1 MRIQLQ
7 EGRTIKSAQNAV
19 DLLKSGKLAGR
30 LGGKKFVPTW
40 LQEDEESFRNLI
52 DATLLTIGD
61 DPNIAGDETIQLM
74 IKLSMSGPDRWLA
87 ILENLPDLLVALSRA
102 YAAQWFAKSPEWMSR
117 VNQLVQD
124 ETFDLEAWHNLEKDI
139 QDAFAKRAAKK
150 HKAINDTNTLYDTL
164 YEDKH
169 WKLCVPK
176 SFEGDIELASHM
188 VPFGDSGEYT
198 KARWCT
204 AAQKNYYDR
213 YTNNGKNKLYV
224 IQYYSAGKY
233 KGAWQLAFSDPT
245 HIEFMDKDDEPRY
258 SAVRRQAPREL
269 LEKVICDNDA
279 CLIKGF
285 SLAKIWDIIGN
296 ARKIDDVFYYITP
309 YYLIQN
315 YPDMFTKV
323 GERIWLTKDG
333 KGVVYIEAN
342 GVTEDEVLEF
352 PESVER
358 FVGDRIYMEISDFTT
373 VHVPKKIIDSL
384 NNGERFK
391 FLYDYGQTKTLIFD
405 EGIEKIPD
413 GFAYRTRRLENVILP
428 STLTK
433 IGSRAFDMCRDIKHI
448 DLPSSLMDIGDEAF
462 SNTMFTEITL
472 PENLVNIGDGA
483 FSHCDELTSIVIP
496 EKVNNIGSKAFS
508 DCAKLVSVKLP
519 TSLDSKGTQIFRDC
533 PELRTVTNMQIL
545 ADVDNCFDGCSN
557 LDLSSLEDVR
567 TRIPDNTFQNSKEL
581 GVYVVS
587 DKITE
592 IGEKAFYNSS
602 VTKVIIGAN
611 VTTIE
616 YGAFMN
622 CTNLKVV
629 DFTRAKNL
637 KSIGGYA
644 FYSTGL
650 EFVSLPSS
658 VETLGKDVFADC
670 IDLKVASLGEGIRIL
685 DRETFSNCEA
695 LGSVSLPSKLRKIRS
710 ECFENCTSLSQIELP
725 RTVSNLGDSA
735 FKGCKSL
742 TSIRLPKRV
751 AFIPRN
757 CFAGCKNL
765 ESVEFSTNVVEI
777 HDYAFEYCEK
787 LVDVNVYGDME
798 DYDMYMDIDY
808 SSSAFRQS
816 PFEDILIE
824 AGVYE
829 TKY

>member
-19 DLLKSGKLAGR
+19 DLLNSGKLAGR

-40 LQEDEESFRNLI
+40 LQEDEESFRNLV

-102 YAAQWFAKSPEWMSR
+102 FAAQWFAKSPEWMSR
-117 VNQLVQD
+117 VEQLIQN
-124 ETFDLEAWHNLEKDI
+124 ETFDLEAWHELEKDI
-139 QDAFAKRAAKK
+139 QDTFAKRAAKK

-188 VPFGDSGEYT
+188 EPFGEDGEYT

-204 AAQKNYYDR
+204 AAQKNYYER
-213 YTNNGKNKLYV
+213 YTNNGRNKLYV

-233 KGAWQLAFSDPT
+233 KGAWQLAFCDPT
-245 HIEFMDKDDEPRY
+245 HIEFMDKDDAPRY

-285 SLAKIWDIIGN
+285 SLAKIWDIIGST
-296 ARKIDDVFYYITP
+296 RKIDDVFYHITP

-315 YPDMFTKV
+315 YPDMFTKS
-323 GERIWLTKDG
+323 GERVWLTKDG
-333 KGVVYIEAN
+333 KGVVY
-342 GVTEDEVLEF
+342 VEDDGISENEVLEF

-358 FVGDRIYMEISDFTT
+358 FVGERVYMEISDFATI
-373 VHVPKKIIDSL
+373 HVPKGIIDSL
-384 NNGERFK
+384 NNGERFA
-391 FLYDYGQTKTLIFD
+391 FLYDYGKTKTLIFD

-413 GFAYRTRRLENVILP
+413 SFAYRTRRLENVILP

-433 IGSRAFDMCRDIKHI
+433 IGLRAFEMCRALTHI
-448 DLPSSLMDIGDEAF
+448 ELPSGLMDIGDEAF
-462 SNTMFTEITL
+462 SNTMLSEITL
-472 PENLVNIGDGA
+472 PENLTIIGDGA
-483 FSHCDELTSIVIP
+483 FKHCSELTSIVIP
-496 EKVNNIGSKAFS
+496 EKVSGIGVAAFS
-508 DCAKLVSVKLP
+508 DCAKLTSVKLP
-519 TSLDSKGTQIFRDC
+519 AKLDFKGARMFEDC
-533 PELRTVTNMQIL
+533 PELRTVTNMQVL
-545 ADVDNCFDGCSN
+545 ADVDNCFDGCPN
-557 LDLSSLEDVR
+557 LDLSPLEDVR
-567 TRIPDNTFQNSKEL
+567 TRIPDSTFQDNNEL

-592 IGEKAFYNSS
+592 IGEKAFCGSS
-602 VTKVIIGAN
+602 ITKVVIGTN
-611 VTTIE
+611 VTSIE

-622 CTNLKVV
+622 CTKLKVV
-629 DFTRAKNL
+629 DFTKAKNL

-644 FYSTGL
+644 FYGTDL
-650 EFVSLPSS
+650 EVVNLPSS
-658 VETLGKDVFADC
+658 VETLGKAVFSYC
-670 IDLKVASLGEGIRIL
+670 RNLKVAHLGENIRIL
-685 DRETFSNCEA
+685 EKDTFEDCEA
-695 LGSVSLPSKLRKIRS
+695 LTSVSLPSKLRKVRS
-710 ECFENCTSLSQIELP
+710 ECFKSCTSLSQIELP
-725 RTVSNLGDSA
+725 RAVSNIGDSA
-735 FKGCKSL
+735 FAGCSSL

-757 CFAGCKNL
+757 CFTRCNAL

-798 DYDMYMDIDY
+798 DFDMYMDIDY
-808 SSSAFRQS
+808 SESAFRQC
-816 PFEDILIE
+816 PFEEILIE
-824 AGVYE
+824 AGVYK
-829 TKY
+829 TNY

>member
-7 EGRTIKSAQNAV
+7 EGRTIKSAQNAI
-19 DLLKSGKLAGR
+19 DLLNSGKLAGR
-30 LGGKKFVPTW
+30 LGSKKFVPTW
-40 LQEDEESFRNLI
+40 LQEDEETFRNLI

-102 YAAQWFAKSPEWMSR
+102 FAAQWFTKSPEWMSR
-117 VNQLVQD
+117 VDQLVQD

-139 QDAFAKRAAKK
+139 QDTFAKRAAKK
-150 HKAINDTNTLYDTL
+150 HKSINDTNTLYDTL
-164 YEDKH
+164 YEDTH
-169 WKLCVPK
+169 WRLCVPK

-188 VPFGDSGEYT
+188 EPFGDDGKYT

-213 YTNNGKNKLYV
+213 YTNNGRNKLYV

-245 HIEFMDKDDEPRY
+245 HIEFMDKDDAPRY
-258 SAVRRQAPREL
+258 STVRRQAPREL
-269 LEKVICDNDA
+269 LEKVICDNDG

-296 ARKIDDVFYYITP
+296 TRKIDDVFYHTTP
-309 YYLIQN
+309 YYLIQE
-315 YPDMFTKV
+315 YPDMFIKA

-333 KGVVYIEAN
+333 KGVVYVENDGISEN
-342 GVTEDEVLEF
+342 EVLEF
-352 PESVER
+352 PDSVER
-358 FVGDRIYMEISDFTT
+358 FIGDRVYMKISDFPTI
-373 VHVPKKIIDSL
+373 HVPKKIIDSL
-384 NNGERFK
+384 NNEERFK
-391 FLYDYGQTKTLIFD
+391 FLYGYGKTRTLIFE

-413 GFAYRTRRLENVILP
+413 GFAYRTRRLENVVLP

-433 IGSRAFDMCRDIKHI
+433 IGSRAFEMCKALTHI
-448 DLPSSLMDIGDEAF
+448 ELPSRLMNIGDEAF
-462 SNTMFTEITL
+462 SNTMISEITL
-472 PENLVNIGDGA
+472 PENLVSIGDGA
-483 FSHCDELTSIVIP
+483 FRQCNELTSIVVP
-496 EKVNNIGSKAFS
+496 EKVNNIGSSAFAG
-508 DCAKLVSVKLP
+508 CAKLTSVKLP
-519 TSLDSKGTQIFRDC
+519 AKIDSKGTQIFRDC
-533 PELRTVTNMQIL
+533 PELRTVTNMQAL
-545 ADVDNCFDGCSN
+545 ADVDSCFYGCPN
-557 LDLSSLEDVR
+557 LDLSPLENAR
-567 TRIPDNTFQNSKEL
+567 TRIPDNTFQNNKEL

-592 IGEKAFYNSS
+592 IGEKAFYESS

-622 CTNLKVV
+622 CTKLKVV

-637 KSIGGYA
+637 KSIGSYA
-644 FYSTGL
+644 FYGTGL
-650 EFVSLPSS
+650 EFISLPNN

-670 IDLKVASLGEGIRIL
+670 EDLKVAHLGENIRIL
-685 DRETFSNCEA
+685 DRETFGNCEA
-695 LGSVSLPSKLRKIRS
+695 LTSVSLPSKLRKIRS
-710 ECFENCTSLSQIELP
+710 DCFGHCVSLSQIELP
-725 RTVSNLGDSA
+725 GNVSSIGDSA
-735 FKGCKSL
+735 FNDCKAL

-757 CFAGCKNL
+757 CFANCKSL

-808 SSSAFRQS
+808 SNSAFRQC
-816 PFEDILIE
+816 PFEEILIE
-824 AGVYE
+824 AGVYK
-829 TKY
+829 TNY